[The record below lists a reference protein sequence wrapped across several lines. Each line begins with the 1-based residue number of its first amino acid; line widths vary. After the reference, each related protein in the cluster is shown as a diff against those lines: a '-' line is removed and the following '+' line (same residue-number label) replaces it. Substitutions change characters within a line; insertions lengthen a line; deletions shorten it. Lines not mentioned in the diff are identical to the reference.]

1 MKMTFIKGSFLALAV
16 AFSFANSEVF
26 AQGKCGTT
34 EATNELIKLDPSIL
48 EMEQLL
54 EEQIQQKIASHRPGM
69 ESVATGTVLVV
80 PVVFHVIHMYGPE
93 NISDATIINQI
104 TYLNR
109 DYRKQNSDTSSIV
122 PLFKPLIADCEI
134 EFRLATKDPNG
145 NCTNGIDRIYSHKTI
160 QANDGCKLN
169 QWDNKKYLNI
179 WVVRDI
185 DDDGAPT
192 ITLGYSLPPAAV
204 STIFFK
210 RDGIVI
216 AYGEVGS
223 ASSRTLTHEV
233 GHWLNLAHP
242 WGSTNSPGVA
252 CGNDNVADTP
262 ETEGSFGCN
271 LNDFTCD
278 SEPLSTSSYAFDSV
292 KTTTGTTDPSPVIVL
307 SDPGVTYGSFIA
319 TGVSSNSNTSGMFE
333 FSGWDVGAANNDTVY
348 ANLTGS
354 INTSKYYEFTLT
366 PTNGNIFS
374 LTAITFKAGRNS
386 TGVRTFAVRSSV
398 NNYASN
404 LPASLVSANDTS
416 LRKIVSGTIFYIKK
430 DTAISQSGYKAS
442 LGGPSY
448 TTTSPITFRIYGWN
462 AEDNAGSFS
471 IDNVTIDG
479 TYGTLENVQNYMDY
493 SGCTKMFTI
502 NQKDRMRAALT
513 SPVAGRNNLW
523 STSNLIATGTDV
535 PPTQA
540 CVPVADLYSNKLF
553 ICQGTGLGLYGI
565 SNKGAATSWSWSM
578 PNGNPSTSTMQ
589 SLGVVYSAPAKGW
602 QTVSLTVANASGND
616 TETKTTSIY
625 VSQPNGEFQAN
636 YSDNFDSQGLFNNY
650 WFPINTG
657 LNASQW
663 GISQTASY
671 TGASCVMLN
680 AYSPTTY
687 DPYYGIVLIP
697 GIGARDVDYLVSPS
711 LDMSWV
717 SNMTMTFRIAYA
729 STASISQDMTETLKV
744 FYSINCGETWTA
756 TTYSKTGAN
765 ILTAGHSTGLF
776 TPSSQTDW
784 RQESVTLPA
793 ILNGKP
799 NVRFKFEYTSGE
811 FSNNLYLDD
820 FNISGAVGIED
831 GSSQASM
838 DVFPNPGS
846 GNTTLNYNLTTAQ
859 NIVVEITDMLGQV
872 VYNQASEYQSA
883 GSKTVTLP
891 TEGLGAGVYFVR
903 MLSDNKLIAGKKLV
917 MTN

>member
-1 MKMTFIKGSFLALAV
+1 MKISFTQRKLCLLIIAASFTFTGSF
-16 AFSFANSEVF
+16 
-26 AQGKCGTT
+26 AQLHCGST
-34 EATNELIKLDPSIL
+34 EARQKLIDIDPSIL
-48 EMEQLL
+48 EKEANY
-54 EEQIQQKIASHRPGM
+54 EEEIQQIINSHRPGI
-69 ESVATGTVLVV
+69 ESVDTGPVYVI
-80 PVVFHVIHMYGPE
+80 PVVFHVLHLYGTE
-93 NISDATIINQI
+93 NISDAQI
-104 TYLNR
+104 FDQVNILNR
-109 DYRKQNSDTSSIV
+109 DYRKLNADTSSIV
-122 PLFKPLIADCEI
+122 PVFRPIAADCEI
-134 EFRLATKDPNG
+134 EFRLASKDPDG
-145 NCTNGIDRIYSHKTI
+145 NCTNGIDRIYTHKTI
-160 QANDGCKLN
+160 TAHDHSKLN
-169 QWDNKKYLNI
+169 QWDPSKYLNV
-179 WVVRDI
+179 WVVRSLE
-185 DDDGAPT
+185 
-192 ITLGYSLPPAAV
+192 ITTASAYAYPPSAAAGV
-204 STIFFK
+204 NFK
-210 RDGIVI
+210 KDGIVI
-216 AYGEVGS
+216 INSYVGS
-223 ASSRTLTHEV
+223 IGTSNSNNSRVLTHEI
-233 GHWLNLAHP
+233 GHWLNLSHP
-242 WGSTNSPGVA
+242 WGSTNNPEVA
-252 CGNDNVADTP
+252 CGDDNVSDTP
-262 ETEGSFGCN
+262 ITKGTYSCN
-271 LNDFTCD
+271 LNLSVCD
-278 SEPLSTSSYAFDSV
+278 
-292 KTTTGTTDPSPVIVL
+292 
-307 SDPGVTYGSFIA
+307 
-319 TGVSSNSNTSGMFE
+319 
-333 FSGWDVGAANNDTVY
+333 
-348 ANLTGS
+348 
-354 INTSKYYEFTLT
+354 T
-366 PTNGNIFS
+366 PN
-374 LTAITFKAGRNS
+374 
-386 TGVRTFAVRSSV
+386 
-398 NNYASN
+398 
-404 LPASLVSANDTS
+404 
-416 LRKIVSGTIFYIKK
+416 
-430 DTAISQSGYKAS
+430 
-442 LGGPSY
+442 
-448 TTTSPITFRIYGWN
+448 
-462 AEDNAGSFS
+462 
-471 IDNVTIDG
+471 
-479 TYGTLENVQNYMDY
+479 LENVQNYMDY
-493 SGCTKMFTI
+493 SFCNRMFTDG
-502 NQKDRMRAALT
+502 QKARMRAALKSAT
-513 SPVAGRNNLW
+513 ANRKNLW
-523 STSNLIATGTDV
+523 SAANLIATGTDV
-535 PPTQA
+535 PPTQVCA
-540 CVPVADLYSNKLF
+540 PIADFYANKFF
-553 ICQGTGLGLYGI
+553 ICQGAGLGLYGI
-565 SNKGAATSWSWSM
+565 TNKGATTGWSWSM

-616 TETKTTSIY
+616 TKTKTTSIY

-744 FYSINCGETWTA
+744 LYSINCGETWNA
-756 TTYSKTGAN
+756 TPVYTKAGAN
-765 ILTAGHSTGLF
+765 LITAGHSTGLF

-891 TEGLGAGVYFVR
+891 TERLGAGVYFVR
-903 MLSDNKLIAGKKLV
+903 MISDNKLIAGKKLV